1 MTNHSYQK
9 SQISSLTFSE
19 LEFFLT
25 LYRLCSITDTAKKYE
40 LTVPA
45 ASRVLKKLRGVFDD
59 PLFIRSNPK
68 FLPTNR
74 AHELAIQIEDVL
86 CRMNAMTE
94 HEEFDPATLT
104 RRFRIVAAD
113 NAIMIVL
120 RDFIDKFYEVAPNAV
135 LEFQQVG
142 QGMFQ
147 KLEDGLV
154 DVAFYPSTR
163 NIPPKVH
170 ERRLYPVHYKLCVRK
185 GHPLEQ
191 YWLEHQEL
199 PLEEIAKYRKIV
211 IANQL
216 ENEAQVY
223 ALDEMKMLGQECQKI
238 GLSLPYFVPIP
249 TILEKTDLTVLL
261 PDETAQVLSQ
271 TYAAKIALLPY
282 GDSSENFTYW
292 TRLIWHERTHYDTVM
307 QWFRGLLVLHA
318 SKHHGQQH

>member
-1 MTNHSYQK
+1 MTNRSYQN

-25 LYRLCSITDTAKKYE
+25 LYRLCSITDKAKKYE

-74 AHELAIQIEDVL
+74 AHELSIQIEDIL
-86 CRMNAMTE
+86 CRMSAMTE
-94 HEEFDPATLT
+94 HEDFDPASLT
-104 RRFRIVAAD
+104 RTFRIAAAD

-135 LEFQQVG
+135 LEFQQLG
-142 QGMFQ
+142 QTMIQ
-147 KLEDGLV
+147 KLEDGQV
-154 DVAFYPSTR
+154 DVAIYPSTR
-163 NIPPKVH
+163 NIPPKIH
-170 ERRLYPVHYKLCVRK
+170 ERRLYPVRYKLCVRK
-185 GHPLEQ
+185 GHPLQ
-191 YWLEHQEL
+191 KYWLEHQVL

-211 IANQL
+211 VANQL
-216 ENEAQVY
+216 GSEAKVY
-223 ALDEMKMLGQECQKI
+223 SLDETNLLGQECQKI

-249 TILEKTDLTVLL
+249 SILEKTDLTVLL

-271 TYAAKIALLPY
+271 TYGAKIALLPY

-318 SKHHGQQH
+318 SKHHGLQ

>member
-1 MTNHSYQK
+1 MTNRSYQN

-40 LTVPA
+40 LRVPA

-74 AHELAIQIEDVL
+74 AHELSIQIEDIL
-86 CRMNAMTE
+86 CRMSAMTE
-94 HEEFDPATLT
+94 HEDFDPASLT
-104 RRFRIVAAD
+104 RTFRIAAAD

-135 LEFQQVG
+135 LEFQQLG
-142 QGMFQ
+142 QTMIQ
-147 KLEDGLV
+147 KLEDGQV
-154 DVAFYPSTR
+154 DVAIYPSTR
-163 NIPPKVH
+163 NIPPKIH
-170 ERRLYPVHYKLCVRK
+170 ERRLYPVRYKLCVRK
-185 GHPLEQ
+185 GHPLQ
-191 YWLEHQEL
+191 KYWLEHQVL

-211 IANQL
+211 VANQL
-216 ENEAQVY
+216 GSEAKVY
-223 ALDEMKMLGQECQKI
+223 SLDETNLLGQECQKI

-249 TILEKTDLTVLL
+249 SILEKTDLTVLL

-271 TYAAKIALLPY
+271 TYGAKIALLPY

-318 SKHHGQQH
+318 SKHHGLQ